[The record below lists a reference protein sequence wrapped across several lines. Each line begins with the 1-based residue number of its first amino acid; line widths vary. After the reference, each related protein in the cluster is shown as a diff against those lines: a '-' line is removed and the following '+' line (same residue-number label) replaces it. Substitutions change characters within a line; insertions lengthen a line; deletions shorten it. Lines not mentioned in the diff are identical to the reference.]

1 MPRALTSSPGPVPPT
16 GNGWTGRTGSRS
28 RKRTGDD
35 AAPSTREAARLAA
48 LRDYRLLDAPAD
60 DELTAVVRAA
70 ALVAGVPHAT
80 LNLVD
85 EDRQCQLTTV
95 GFEGADS
102 ARADSMCALHFE
114 EGLLVHVPDASRD
127 PRFARNPWVDGRLG
141 HVRTY
146 ASSPL
151 VSADGHALGS
161 LCVFDTVPGP
171 VAAERLAV
179 LQDLA
184 GVLVALFER
193 RRQARE
199 AADQGRR
206 AGEARELAVLAMS
219 EAEARWEQ
227 SEAVAETV
235 DVGLVVVDGEGHVT
249 SLNRT
254 AGSGTAT
261 PPSTSPPT
269 APPRSPRASCRG
281 CVRCARGRSRASN
294 SSSRPPTGH
303 PGPSSAPAGHAPHR
317 RFSPRGRRG
326 AARRHAVPE
335 TRRRR
340 WPRRTRRSPSTPR
353 ACSPWP
359 TPRGRWPRR
368 RTRSRSSAGWSGS

>member
-1 MPRALTSSPGPVPPT
+1 MDRKDWIALAQADRA
-16 GNGWTGRTGSRS
+16 
-28 RKRTGDD
+28 D

-151 VSADGHALGS
+151 VSADGHAW
-161 LCVFDTVPGP
+161 
-171 VAAERLAV
+171 
-179 LQDLA
+179 
-184 GVLVALFER
+184 
-193 RRQARE
+193 ARS
-199 AADQGRR
+199 ASSTPSPAP
-206 AGEARELAVLAMS
+206 S
-219 EAEARWEQ
+219 
-227 SEAVAETV
+227 
-235 DVGLVVVDGEGHVT
+235 
-249 SLNRT
+249 
-254 AGSGTAT
+254 
-261 PPSTSPPT
+261 PPSAS
-269 APPRSPRASCRG
+269 RSCRT
-281 CVRCARGRSRASN
+281 SRAS
-294 SSSRPPTGH
+294 SS
-303 PGPSSAPAGHAPHR
+303 PSSN
-317 RFSPRGRRG
+317 G
-326 AARRHAVPE
+326 AAGP
-335 TRRRR
+335 
-340 WPRRTRRSPSTPR
+340 
-353 ACSPWP
+353 
-359 TPRGRWPRR
+359 
-368 RTRSRSSAGWSGS
+368 